1 MKVLLL
7 NQVFWPDTAATA
19 QHGHDLARYLVSQG
33 DSVTAVA
40 SRSIYGDKGS
50 SLPARDSVDGIEIH
64 RVGRSLFGKKS
75 TLGRAADFVL
85 FYIAATF
92 RVLTL
97 PKHDVVVCFTTPPF
111 ISAVGLLLRLFR
123 GTRTVVWLMDMYP
136 DVPVAAGMMRAGSLS
151 HRFFEWLDRRILRN
165 SDAVVVL
172 GRCMAERVRAKGVD
186 PARMHLVNVWSD
198 PNEIRVL
205 PRSENP
211 YRAEWSIGERFVV
224 QYSGNFGI
232 GHDMTAMCDAMRR
245 LAGDDRIRW
254 VMVGG
259 GVRKKEVERAIS
271 EGGIPNAVVAAH
283 QPRARLGE
291 LLALGDAHLVTIAPG
306 FEGTLVPSK
315 FYGVLAAAKPTLYVG
330 PATSEVARTV
340 DERRAGVAV
349 AVGDG
354 KALAEA
360 ILAMVEDR
368 AEALAMGERGRRAT
382 EQELGIA
389 FACAKWRAI
398 LADVVAGR
406 RRN

>member
-1 MKVLLL
+1 
-7 NQVFWPDTAATA
+7 
-19 QHGHDLARYLVSQG
+19 
-33 DSVTAVA
+33 
-40 SRSIYGDKGS
+40 
-50 SLPARDSVDGIEIH
+50 
-64 RVGRSLFGKKS
+64 
-75 TLGRAADFVL
+75 
-85 FYIAATF
+85 
-92 RVLTL
+92 
-97 PKHDVVVCFTTPPF
+97 
-111 ISAVGLLLRLFR
+111 
-123 GTRTVVWLMDMYP
+123 
-136 DVPVAAGMMRAGSLS
+136 
-151 HRFFEWLDRRILRN
+151 
-165 SDAVVVL
+165 
-172 GRCMAERVRAKGVD
+172 VRAKGVD